1 MKKLTFT
8 FPEIQED
15 FNKAWRKIGLLSAR
29 RSQKNPPTQ
38 LELWQE
44 FIKENLKVHRPLV
57 QVVKLML
64 SVFSNTSD
72 IERSYSFLEMICE
85 QHRKRM
91 LNSTMNTLYM
101 LKNIIT

>member
-8 FPEIQED
+8 FPEIQEE
-15 FNKAWRKIGLLSAR
+15 FNKAWRKIGLLHAR
-29 RSQKNPPTQ
+29 CYQKNPPTQ

-44 FIKENLKVHRPLV
+44 FIKENLMVRRPLV
-57 QVVKLML
+57 TVKKLML
-64 SVFSNTSD
+64 SVFSNTSH
-72 IERSYSFLEMICE
+72 IECSYSFLEMICE